1 MKDKDLRILHNKENF
16 VDTEEVIAILA
27 DQIDSLNEVSY
38 QDADDADREA
48 RLEVAGTIAV
58 LVDELL
64 TAIKYSEEWG
74 R

>member
-1 MKDKDLRILHNKENF
+1 MNSKVVE
-16 VDTEEVIAILA
+16 TEEVIAILA

-48 RLEVAGTIAV
+48 RLEVAGTIAI
-58 LVDELL
+58 LADEIL
-64 TAIKYSEEWG
+64 TAIEYSEKWG